1 MKNSSTLNL
10 KFTFFCHFQTQNS
23 TSFLLDSEHS
33 QLSFRVN
40 QSKRNNQKICKKV
53 KFDKDLNWLRL
64 LFHDINLKNNGA
76 ILILQFSNI
85 CLIINRSKLSNILLL
100 CLLQILWDRR
110 YYMWLSLHKFWW
122 HSWKIYSLWE
132 VYASQNKDI
141 LMFATHSTIS
151 LKVK

>member
-1 MKNSSTLNL
+1 MKNSSPLNL
-10 KFTFFCHFQTQNS
+10 KFTFFASVKTKI
-23 TSFLLDSEHS
+23 TLLFCWT

-40 QSKRNNQKICKKV
+40 QNKRTNKKICEKV
-53 KFDKDLNWLRL
+53 KFDKDLDWGWLFR
-64 LFHDINLKNNGA
+64 DINLKNNGA